1 MTIIGFVRHG
11 VTAWNK
17 EGRAQGS
24 SNIPLDKEGIETA
37 KKLALR
43 LANEK
48 WDVIFTS
55 PMTRARQTADLLA
68 RQSGIEV
75 VEDDRLRER
84 SGGLIE
90 GTTEP
95 ERQQKWGPQWRELDL
110 KFETAESVVA
120 RGLEFVNEQIEK
132 NRHQRLIV
140 VSHGSFIKRII
151 VALMEDETYTVKI
164 DNTSLTI
171 INIEEKSCL
180 LLNDTAHLAG
190 GINGNPV

>member
-24 SNIPLDKEGIETA
+24 SNIPLDEEGVETA

-43 LANEK
+43 LASEE
-48 WDVIFTS
+48 WDVIYTS

-68 RQSGIEV
+68 RQSGVEV
-75 VEDDRLRER
+75 VEDNRLRER

-90 GTTEP
+90 GTTES

-110 KFETAESVVA
+110 QFETAENVIA
-120 RGLEFVNEQIEK
+120 RGLEFVNEQVRKIP
-132 NRHQRLIV
+132 NQRLIV

-151 VALMEDETYTVKI
+151 VALMEDEKYTVKI
-164 DNTSLTI
+164 DNASLTI

-180 LLNDTAHLAG
+180 LLNDTAHLTG
-190 GINGNPV
+190 GINGN

>member
-24 SNIPLDKEGIETA
+24 SNIPLDEEGIETA

-43 LANEK
+43 LANEE

-90 GTTEP
+90 GTTES

-110 KFETAESVVA
+110 QFETAESVVA

-132 NRHQRLIV
+132 NRNQRLIV

>member
-24 SNIPLDKEGIETA
+24 SNIPLDEEGVETA
-37 KKLALR
+37 KKLAVR
-43 LANEK
+43 LADEE
-48 WDVIFTS
+48 WDAIFTS
-55 PMTRARQTADLLA
+55 PLTRARQTADLIA
-68 RQSGIEV
+68 SESGIEV
-75 VEDDRLRER
+75 VEDERLRER

-110 KFETAESVVA
+110 QFETAENVVA
-120 RGLEFVNEQIEK
+120 RGLEFVNEQVQK
-132 NRHQRLIV
+132 NPNQRLIF

-151 VALMEDETYTVKI
+151 VALMEDDSYTIKI

-171 INIEEKSCL
+171 INIEKKSCL
-180 LLNDTAHLAG
+180 LLNDTAHLVG
-190 GINGNPV
+190 GLNGNPL

>member
-24 SNIPLDKEGIETA
+24 SNIPLDEEGVETA

-43 LANEK
+43 LADEE

-55 PMTRARQTADLLA
+55 PLTRARQTADLIA
-68 RQSGIEV
+68 AQSGV
-75 VEDDRLRER
+75 KVMEDERLRER

-90 GTTEP
+90 GTTEL

-110 KFETAESVVA
+110 QFETAENVVA
-120 RGLEFVNEQIEK
+120 RGLEFVNEQVQK
-132 NRHQRLIV
+132 NPNQRLLV

-151 VALMEDETYTVKI
+151 VALMEDDKYTIKI
-164 DNTSLTI
+164 DNASLTI
-171 INIEEKSCL
+171 INIEKKSCL
-180 LLNDTAHLAG
+180 LLNDTAHLVG
-190 GINGNPV
+190 GLNGNPL

>member
-11 VTAWNK
+11 VTAWNI

-24 SNIPLDKEGIETA
+24 SNIPLDEEGIETA

-43 LANEK
+43 LASEE

-68 RQSGIEV
+68 RQSGVEV

-90 GTTEP
+90 GTTES

-110 KFETAESVVA
+110 QFETAESVVA

>member
-24 SNIPLDKEGIETA
+24 SNIPLDEEGVETA
-37 KKLALR
+37 KKLAVR
-43 LANEK
+43 LADEE
-48 WDVIFTS
+48 WDAIFTS
-55 PMTRARQTADLLA
+55 PLTRARQTADLIA
-68 RQSGIEV
+68 SESGIEV
-75 VEDDRLRER
+75 VEDERLRER

-110 KFETAESVVA
+110 QFETAENVVA
-120 RGLEFVNEQIEK
+120 RGLEFVNEQVQK
-132 NRHQRLIV
+132 NPNQRLIV

-151 VALMEDETYTVKI
+151 VALMEDDSYTIKI

-171 INIEEKSCL
+171 INIEKKSCL
-180 LLNDTAHLAG
+180 LLNDTAHLVG
-190 GINGNPV
+190 GLNGNPL

>member
-24 SNIPLDKEGIETA
+24 SNIPLDEEGVETA
-37 KKLALR
+37 KKLAVR
-43 LANEK
+43 LADEE
-48 WDVIFTS
+48 WDAIFTS
-55 PMTRARQTADLLA
+55 PLTRARQTADLIA
-68 RQSGIEV
+68 SESGIEV
-75 VEDDRLRER
+75 VEDERLRER

-110 KFETAESVVA
+110 QFETAENIVA
-120 RGLEFVNEQIEK
+120 RGLEFVNDQVQK
-132 NRHQRLIV
+132 NPNQRLIV

-151 VALMEDETYTVKI
+151 VALMEDDSYTIKI

-171 INIEEKSCL
+171 INIEKKSCL
-180 LLNDTAHLAG
+180 LLNDTAHLVG
-190 GINGNPV
+190 GLNGNPL

>member
-24 SNIPLDKEGIETA
+24 SNIPLDEEGVETA

-43 LANEK
+43 LASEE
-48 WDVIFTS
+48 WDVIYTS

-75 VEDDRLRER
+75 VEDNRLRER

-90 GTTEP
+90 GTTES

-110 KFETAESVVA
+110 QFETAENVIA
-120 RGLEFVNEQIEK
+120 RGLEFVNEQVRKIPD
-132 NRHQRLIV
+132 QRLIV

-151 VALMEDETYTVKI
+151 VALMEDEKYTVKI
-164 DNTSLTI
+164 DNASLTI

-180 LLNDTAHLAG
+180 LLNDTAHLTG
-190 GINGNPV
+190 GINGN

>member
-24 SNIPLDKEGIETA
+24 SNIPLDEEGVETA

-43 LANEK
+43 LASEE
-48 WDVIFTS
+48 WDVIYTS

-75 VEDDRLRER
+75 VEDNRLRER

-90 GTTEP
+90 GTTES

-110 KFETAESVVA
+110 QFETAENVIA
-120 RGLEFVNEQIEK
+120 RGLEFVNERVRK
-132 NRHQRLIV
+132 TPNQRLIV

-151 VALMEDETYTVKI
+151 VALMEDEKYTVKI
-164 DNTSLTI
+164 DNASLTV

-190 GINGNPV
+190 GINGN